1 MSPRDVAEILGT
13 EKALAWHA
21 QRHAATMQWQQ
32 EVAARQGTAAAAG
45 AGAGPA
51 GGGASSLFGDDEAVT
66 WFTDDLE

>member
-1 MSPRDVAEILGT
+1 MSSRDVAEILGT
-13 EKALAWHA
+13 EQGLEWHA

-45 AGAGPA
+45 AQGAA
-51 GGGASSLFGDDEAVT
+51 GGASSLFGDDEAAT